1 MKIELRE
8 RMLPSGNR
16 SLYLEYYDKGGKRTY
31 ESLKLFLVPEKNDE
45 DRKLNEHTLGTALK
59 LKAERVLGIENNEG
73 GISQEEKYPA
83 KVFADWMDEYEDYVR
98 DERKLSPAYCKNV
111 RCTIAIVK
119 EYLRHIH
126 RPRMMMAKFDKQF
139 YRNLLTYLKDEY
151 KNTKSPD
158 NPKALSEKTLLLIQ
172 TNLNTML
179 NHAVR
184 EGVLVKNPFYE
195 LEVKEKFH
203 KTPSTREYL
212 TTEELKALAEV
223 STGSPATKQ
232 TFLFCCFTGLRY
244 SDMVAL
250 RWKDI
255 QKTDDGEVIHIPSMQ
270 KTKRPIIVPLGGQAR
285 IWLPER
291 NGTMPD
297 DYVFASAPSLC
308 CANRALKHMAAKASI
323 SKTVSFHTS
332 RHTFAT
338 MTLTAGGDLYT
349 TSKLLGHTNIH
360 TTEIYADVVMETKID
375 AVARMD
381 SIFG

>member
-8 RMLPSGNR
+8 RKLPSDNR

-31 ESLKLFLVPEKNDE
+31 ESLKLFLVHEKDEE
-45 DRKLNEHTLGTALK
+45 DRKLNEHTLSHALK
-59 LKAERVLGIENNEG
+59 IKAERVLGIEKSE
-73 GISQEEKYPA
+73 SDSRQEEKCP
-83 KVFADWMDEYEDYVR
+83 KRVFAEWMDEYEAYVR
-98 DERKLSPAYCKNV
+98 NDRRLSPAYCKNV

-119 EYLRHIH
+119 GYLRHIH
-126 RPRMMMAKFDKQF
+126 RPRMMMAKVDKQF

-151 KNTKSPD
+151 RNTKSPD
-158 NPKALSEKTLLLIQ
+158 NPKALSAKTLLLIQ
-172 TNLNTML
+172 TSLNTML

-184 EGVLVKNPFYE
+184 EGVLAKNPFYE

-223 STGSPATKQ
+223 PTGSPATKQ
-232 TFLFCCFTGLRY
+232 TFLFCCFTGLRH
-244 SDMVAL
+244 SDMAAL

-270 KTKRPIIVPLGGQAR
+270 KTKHPVIVPLGEQAR
-285 IWLPER
+285 LWLPER
-291 NGTMPD
+291 NGAKPD
-297 DYVFASAPSLC
+297 DRVFTNAPSLC
-308 CANRALKHMAAKASI
+308 CANRALKHMASKAGI

-375 AVARMD
+375 AITRMD
-381 SIFG
+381 GIFG